1 MPLLFFRAGH
11 LQCSAHWPGDIRELE
26 NILEQSVVL
35 NDGKSEL
42 QLVRKLS
49 ANNSQLSANTGTLDE
64 IKNVQREMEKEYI
77 TSALRKAKGRIR
89 GANGA
94 AELLNIKPTTLESK
108 MAKLNIRKQDYTSA
122 AGNT

>member
-1 MPLLFFRAGH
+1 M
-11 LQCSAHWPGDIRELE
+11 
-26 NILEQSVVL
+26 L

-49 ANNSQLSANTGTLDE
+49 ANNPQLSANTGTLDE